1 MKHNGKLRVK
11 SFSADCPNRYPSMDL
26 DRRYE
31 YCNTFHI
38 EYYDEYGRA
47 VGVPEKVQPF
57 PGQIL
62 RDCLDHRL
70 RQRGLVPSTVLF
82 FVENSRTPLPDNCD
96 ANFLSGQR
104 IVARVRKGM
113 TRFGRSRTQQSL
125 DIDINDTK
133 PIRKSSDDSMSS
145 WRNSLVN
152 SKMVSV

>member
-1 MKHNGKLRVK
+1 
-11 SFSADCPNRYPSMDL
+11 MDL

-31 YCNTFHI
+31 YCNAFHI
-38 EYYDEYGRA
+38 EYYDEYGRTIGA
-47 VGVPEKVQPF
+47 PEKVQPF

-104 IVARVRKGM
+104 IVARGNYFM
-113 TRFGRSRTQQSL
+113 L
-125 DIDINDTK
+125 YM
-133 PIRKSSDDSMSS
+133 IRK
-145 WRNSLVN
+145 
-152 SKMVSV
+152 